1 MARHHELQ
9 RRAWGGCPRFPYWSN
24 PRVLYKGEPTGT
36 PAADNA
42 RLIFE
47 LAERVSNFR

>member
-1 MARHHELQ
+1 MKVVAAAR
-9 RRAWGGCPRFPYWSN
+9 GYPYWSN

-42 RLIFE
+42 PGVILE